1 QMGPEGFSSKSI
13 GSLTPHVLDSM
24 PAPIHEALIS
34 SYNDGLTPIFL
45 VLMPVI
51 ILAAIIVFFVRE
63 DPLKETVE

>member
-1 QMGPEGFSSKSI
+1 
-13 GSLTPHVLDSM
+13 M

-45 VLMPVI
+45 VLTPVI